1 MIRKIWDHLE
11 ENILIASYL
20 VFIPILTAQV
30 ISRYVLGHSLS
41 WSEELARYIFIWQI
55 WLGSS
60 YCVQKNRHIRI
71 DIFTH
76 KLPKGAKNVFET
88 FVAIVSIA
96 FLIFL
101 TFKGIKIVQMVS
113 RMGQT
118 SAALTLP
125 MSYIYACI
133 PVSCILM
140 MIRYIEHIIKM
151 FRSEEMEEV

>member
-1 MIRKIWDHLE
+1 MIRKILDHLE

-20 VFIPILTAQV
+20 VVIPILTAQV

-76 KLPKGAKNVFET
+76 KLPKGAKSVFET
-88 FVAIVSIA
+88 FVAIISIA

-118 SAALTLP
+118 SAALKLP
-125 MSYIYACI
+125 MSYVYACI

-151 FRSEEMEEV
+151 FRSEEREEV

>member
-1 MIRKIWDHLE
+1 MIRKILDHLE

-20 VFIPILTAQV
+20 VVIPILTAQV

-76 KLPKGAKNVFET
+76 KLPRGAKNVFET

-101 TFKGIKIVQMVS
+101 TFKGIKIIQMVS

-118 SAALTLP
+118 SAALKLP
-125 MSYIYACI
+125 MSYVYACI

-151 FRSEEMEEV
+151 FRNEEREEV

>member
-1 MIRKIWDHLE
+1 MIRKILDHLE

-20 VFIPILTAQV
+20 VVIPILTAQV

-118 SAALTLP
+118 SAALKLP
-125 MSYIYACI
+125 MSYVYACI

-151 FRSEEMEEV
+151 FKSEEREEV

>member
-20 VFIPILTAQV
+20 VVIPILTAQV

-76 KLPKGAKNVFET
+76 KLPNGAKNVFET

-118 SAALTLP
+118 SAALKLP
-125 MSYIYACI
+125 MSYVYACI

-151 FRSEEMEEV
+151 FRSEEREEV

>member
-20 VFIPILTAQV
+20 VVIPILTAQV
-30 ISRYVLGHSLS
+30 ISRYVLGHSLT

-118 SAALTLP
+118 SAALKLP

>member
-20 VFIPILTAQV
+20 VVIPILTAQV

-118 SAALTLP
+118 SAALKLP
-125 MSYIYACI
+125 MSYVYACI

-151 FRSEEMEEV
+151 FRSEEREEV

>member
-20 VFIPILTAQV
+20 VVIPILTAQV

-118 SAALTLP
+118 SAALKLP

>member
-1 MIRKIWDHLE
+1 MIRKILDHLE

-20 VFIPILTAQV
+20 VVIPILTAQV

-76 KLPKGAKNVFET
+76 KLPRGAKNVFET

-101 TFKGIKIVQMVS
+101 TFKGIKIIQMVS

-118 SAALTLP
+118 SAALKLP
-125 MSYIYACI
+125 MSYVYACI

-151 FRSEEMEEV
+151 FRSEEREEV

>member
-20 VFIPILTAQV
+20 VVIPILTAQV

-113 RMGQT
+113 RMCQT
-118 SAALTLP
+118 SAALKLP

>member
-1 MIRKIWDHLE
+1 MIRKILDHLE

-20 VFIPILTAQV
+20 VVIPILTAQV

-118 SAALTLP
+118 SAALKLP
-125 MSYIYACI
+125 MSYVYACI